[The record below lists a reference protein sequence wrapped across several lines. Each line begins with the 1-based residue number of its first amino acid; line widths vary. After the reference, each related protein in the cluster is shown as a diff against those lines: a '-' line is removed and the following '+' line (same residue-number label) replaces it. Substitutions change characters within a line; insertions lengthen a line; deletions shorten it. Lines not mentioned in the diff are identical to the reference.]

1 MTLKIVTM
9 PGDGIGPEIS
19 EATGVVLAAATERFS
34 LDIEL
39 QPDYMGFALFEQEG
53 ETFSDRLLEKICAAD
68 GFIMGP
74 NDTVNYP
81 PKDKGGRNPTAET
94 RKSLDLFANIRPALT
109 VPGQGYT
116 RKPMD
121 LVFFRENTEGFY
133 ADRSMALGSGEF
145 KPTEDLALSV
155 RKITRQASERIAR
168 AAFDAAMSRRKKV
181 TAVHK
186 GNVLKISDGLFLE
199 AVQTVAKEYPDVELE
214 TVIVDAMAAL
224 LVRSPETFDVIVTTN
239 MYGDI
244 LSDEAS
250 ELAGSLGLAPSLN
263 AGDSI
268 AMAQAQHGSAPDI
281 AGQDIANPTS
291 LILSMAML
299 LEWLGRRHNIA
310 ALSDAAAA
318 VEKAVHECLNDPTKR
333 TGDLGGSLGTHAFG
347 QAVVEKVNG

>member
-19 EATGVVLAAATERFS
+19 QATGVVLDAAMERFS

-39 QPDYMGFALFEQEG
+39 QPDHMGFALLEQEG
-53 ETFSDRLLEKICAAD
+53 ETFSDRVLEKIRAAD

-74 NDTVNYP
+74 NDTINYP
-81 PKDKGGRNPTAET
+81 PKEEGGRNPTAET
-94 RKSLDLFANIRPALT
+94 RKSLDLFANIRPAVT

-168 AAFDAAMSRRKKV
+168 AAFEAAKSRRKKV
-181 TAVHK
+181 TAVAK

-199 AVQTVAKEYPDVELE
+199 AVQTVAEDYPDIELE
-214 TVIVDAMAAL
+214 IVIVDAMAAL

-250 ELAGSLGLAPSLN
+250 ELAGSLGLAPSIN
-263 AGDSI
+263 AGDNI

-281 AGQDIANPTS
+281 AGQDKANPTS

-299 LEWLGRRHNIA
+299 LEWLGRRHNDELLTKA
-310 ALSDAAAA
+310 AQA
-318 VEKAVHECLNDPTKR
+318 VEEAVHDCLNDPATR
-333 TGDLGGSLGTHAFG
+333 TGDLGGPLGTRAFG
-347 QAVVEKVNG
+347 QAVADKVKG

>member
-1 MTLKIVTM
+1 MTLKIVTL
-9 PGDGIGPEIS
+9 PGDGIGPEIFG
-19 EATGVVLAAATERFS
+19 ATRTVLKAVIELYS

-39 QPDYMGFALFEQEG
+39 QPDHMGFTLLKQEG
-53 ETFSDRLLEKICAAD
+53 ETFSDRVLEKIRAAD

-74 NDTVNYP
+74 NDTLNYP
-81 PKDKGGRNPTAET
+81 PKEEGGRNPTAET
-94 RKSLDLFANIRPALT
+94 RKKLDLFANIRPART
-109 VPGQGYT
+109 VPGHGYT

-145 KPTEDLALSV
+145 KPTDDLALSV
-155 RKITRQASERIAR
+155 RKITRQASERIAH
-168 AAFDAAMSRRKKV
+168 AAFEAARARRKKV

-186 GNVLKISDGLFLE
+186 GNVLKISDGLFIE
-199 AVQTVAKEYPDVELE
+199 AVETVSKNYPDVELE
-214 TVIVDAMAAL
+214 SVIVDAMAAL

-263 AGDSI
+263 AGDTI

-281 AGQDIANPTS
+281 AGQDKANPTS
-291 LILSMAML
+291 LILSTAML
-299 LEWLGRRHNIA
+299 LKWLGRRHDIGL
-310 ALSDAAAA
+310 LSDAA
-318 VEKAVHECLNDPTKR
+318 VSIENSVHACLNNTDTR
-333 TGDLGGSLGTHAFG
+333 TEDLGGVLGTRAFG
-347 QAVVEKVNG
+347 DAVVCELI

>member
-19 EATGVVLAAATERFS
+19 EATSFVLDAVMERFS
-34 LDIEL
+34 LDLEL
-39 QPDYMGFALFEQEG
+39 QPDHMGFSLLEQEG
-53 ETFSDRLLEKICAAD
+53 ETFSDRVLEKLRVAD

-74 NDTVNYP
+74 NDTINYP
-81 PKDKGGRNPTAET
+81 TKEEGGRNPTAET
-94 RKSLDLFANIRPALT
+94 RKSLDLFANIRPAQT
-109 VPGQGYT
+109 VPGLGYT

-168 AAFDAAMSRRKKV
+168 AAFEAAKSRRKKV
-181 TAVHK
+181 TAVAK

-199 AVQTVAKEYPDVELE
+199 AVQTVADDYPDIELE
-214 TVIVDAMAAL
+214 IVIVDAMAAL

-263 AGDSI
+263 VGESI

-281 AGQDIANPTS
+281 AGQDKANPTS

-299 LEWLGRRHNIA
+299 LEWLGRRHNDASLGEA
-310 ALSDAAAA
+310 ARTVEEA
-318 VEKAVHECLNDPTKR
+318 VRDCLNDPATR
-333 TGDLGGSLGTHAFG
+333 TGDLGGSLGTRAFG
-347 QAVVEKVNG
+347 QAVADKVKG

>member
-1 MTLKIVTM
+1 VTLKIVTL

-19 EATGVVLAAATERFS
+19 AATDFVLKAAIDKFS

-39 QPDYMGFALFEQEG
+39 QPDHMGFVLLEKEG
-53 ETFSDRLLEKICAAD
+53 ETFSDRLLEKIRAAD

-74 NDTVNYP
+74 NDTLNYP
-81 PKDKGGRNPTAET
+81 PKEQGGRNPTAET
-94 RKSLDLFANIRPALT
+94 RKRLDLFANIRPART

-116 RKPMD
+116 RAPMD

-133 ADRSMALGSGEF
+133 ADRSMAFGSGEF

-168 AAFDAAMSRRKKV
+168 AAFEAARTRRKKV

-186 GNVLKISDGLFLE
+186 GNVLKVSDGMFME
-199 AVQTVAKEYPDVELE
+199 AVETVASEYPDVELE
-214 TVIVDAMAAL
+214 SIIVDAMAAL

-263 AGDSI
+263 AGDTI

-281 AGQDIANPTS
+281 AGQDKANPTS

-299 LEWLGRRHNIA
+299 LEWLGRRHNIV
-310 ALSDAAAA
+310 ALSDAASA
-318 VEKAVHECLNDPTKR
+318 VEKAVHDCLNDPTKH
-333 TGDLGGSLGTHAFG
+333 TVDLGGSLGTKGFG
-347 QAVVEKVNG
+347 NAVIEKLA

>member
-19 EATGVVLAAATERFS
+19 EATGFVLDAVMERFS
-34 LDIEL
+34 LDLEL
-39 QPDYMGFALFEQEG
+39 QPDHMGFSLLEQEG
-53 ETFSDRLLEKICAAD
+53 ETFSDRVLEKLRVAD

-74 NDTVNYP
+74 NDTINYP
-81 PKDKGGRNPTAET
+81 PKEEGGRNPTAET
-94 RKSLDLFANIRPALT
+94 RKSLDLFANIRPAQT
-109 VPGQGYT
+109 VPGLGYT

-168 AAFDAAMSRRKKV
+168 AAFEAAKSRRKKV
-181 TAVHK
+181 TAVAK

-199 AVQTVAKEYPDVELE
+199 AVQTVADDYPDIELE
-214 TVIVDAMAAL
+214 IVIVDAMAAL

-263 AGDSI
+263 VGESI

-281 AGQDIANPTS
+281 AGQDKANPTS

-299 LEWLGRRHNIA
+299 LEWLGRRHNDASLGEA
-310 ALSDAAAA
+310 ARTVEEA
-318 VEKAVHECLNDPTKR
+318 VRDCLNDPATR
-333 TGDLGGSLGTHAFG
+333 TGDLGGSLGTRAFG
-347 QAVVEKVNG
+347 QAVADKVKG